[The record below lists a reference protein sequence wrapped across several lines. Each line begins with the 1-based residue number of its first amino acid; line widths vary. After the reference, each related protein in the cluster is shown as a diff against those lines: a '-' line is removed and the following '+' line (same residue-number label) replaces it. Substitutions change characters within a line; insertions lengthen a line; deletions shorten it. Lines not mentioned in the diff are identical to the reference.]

1 MNGVDQLTPQVTPAG
16 ADTSLN
22 IYNPEPSSSGYGA
35 VNDFVSTITSAAG
48 ELGGVPLSATG
59 SFAALLQAQIQAQME
74 MQTTS
79 MISNLERSKHESKMS
94 AIRNMRM
101 S

>member
-1 MNGVDQLTPQVTPAG
+1 MNGVDQTTPGAPLVT
-16 ADTSLN
+16 
-22 IYNPEPSSSGYGA
+22 YNPEPSSTGIGLF
-35 VNDFVSTITSAAG
+35 NDVMTTVQNVAG
-48 ELGGVPLSATG
+48 DIGGVPLSAAG
-59 SFAALLQAQIQAQME
+59 SFAALLQAQIQAQIE

-79 MISNLERSKHESKMS
+79 MISNLERSKHESKMA